1 LEFLALVDRYI
12 HGAVITISV
21 EKEIDTLF
29 GVDKQQAYE
38 YLVNTLTEKGFGEWS
53 GQSAEKV
60 CRVSHFLAMLS
71 SLLLSDGHKLVWYCD
86 NDDINQNGKSR
97 SFQNTCDLLENILGM
112 YLTQR
117 LDSLG
122 FGKSFEDKGFM
133 DDLLSVADFAAGVV
147 QLRMQAYANRDDP
160 QISEEKA
167 ALLRWIAT
175 PTAFLSKINIQIV
188 RMNDGQLGAGLVDFT
203 LR

>member
-1 LEFLALVDRYI
+1 
-12 HGAVITISV
+12 
-21 EKEIDTLF
+21 
-29 GVDKQQAYE
+29 
-38 YLVNTLTEKGFGEWS
+38 
-53 GQSAEKV
+53 
-60 CRVSHFLAMLS
+60 
-71 SLLLSDGHKLVWYCD
+71 
-86 NDDINQNGKSR
+86 
-97 SFQNTCDLLENILGM
+97 
-112 YLTQR
+112 
-117 LDSLG
+117 
-122 FGKSFEDKGFM
+122 M

>member
-1 LEFLALVDRYI
+1 
-12 HGAVITISV
+12 
-21 EKEIDTLF
+21 
-29 GVDKQQAYE
+29 
-38 YLVNTLTEKGFGEWS
+38 
-53 GQSAEKV
+53 
-60 CRVSHFLAMLS
+60 MLS